1 MSCSKEKLEQKA
13 EKREELLRRNARSA
27 RENFV
32 VCSFLSFF
40 SLSLPR
46 ILFSLQIN
54 RYTYIQMMMKTTTTI
69 SPSILSPSRRSR
81 SSFKGRRSAFG
92 AQRRGRIFCSRQ
104 DDDDFG
110 HHQRMTTTKRKREK
124 KKKGGV
130 VCFSCADEEEE
141 ALLTTAGAEASTLT
155 SSLSSSFEDEE
166 LETRRA
172 SSSSKVCSSSSS
184 FRLPKTK
191 ATTTTTSSFMDRV
204 EMNAPLALSSFML
217 IPMGVMVAPNFDLEG
232 PGSVIQALS
241 VLATIIFVH
250 ESGHFLAAR
259 TQGIHVNKF
268 AVGFGPNVLSYQGE
282 EVEYSLKAIPLG
294 GFVAFPDDDV
304 DCPYPPDDPDLL
316 RNRPVKDRA
325 IVVSAG
331 IVANCVFAF
340 AILLAQVN
348 TIGLTYA
355 KYAPGVI
362 VKGFVSPSAAE
373 SAGFKRGDIILR
385 IDGEDLEAD
394 AKTVNQVVNKIKA
407 SANKKLDVVVSRKG
421 EMVKLNLIPDE
432 TPKTL
437 EGRVGTRLE
446 ANSVLYKKMAKGPVD
461 SIKLASKEFGRLFTL
476 VGKSLTGLVTNFSQS
491 KDQVSGPLAI
501 VAVGAEVVR
510 KDISGLF
517 QFGAVINI
525 NLAIVNLLPLPALDG
540 GFLLLLIIEAIRGK
554 KMQKETEQSITG
566 AGVLF
571 LLISG
576 GVLITR
582 DLTDFAVKAFG
593 LDL

>member
-1 MSCSKEKLEQKA
+1 
-13 EKREELLRRNARSA
+13 
-27 RENFV
+27 
-32 VCSFLSFF
+32 
-40 SLSLPR
+40 
-46 ILFSLQIN
+46 
-54 RYTYIQMMMKTTTTI
+54 MKTTTTTI
-69 SPSILSPSRRSR
+69 SQKSILSPSRRSR

-92 AQRRGRIFCSRQ
+92 EQRRGRIFCSRR

-110 HHQRMTTTKRKREK
+110 HHHHHHRVTTTKRKREK

>member
-1 MSCSKEKLEQKA
+1 
-13 EKREELLRRNARSA
+13 
-27 RENFV
+27 
-32 VCSFLSFF
+32 
-40 SLSLPR
+40 
-46 ILFSLQIN
+46 
-54 RYTYIQMMMKTTTTI
+54 MMMKTTTTTI
-69 SPSILSPSRRSR
+69 SQKSILSPSRRSR

-92 AQRRGRIFCSRQ
+92 EQRRGRIFCSRR

-110 HHQRMTTTKRKREK
+110 HHLHHRMTTTKRKREK

>member
-1 MSCSKEKLEQKA
+1 
-13 EKREELLRRNARSA
+13 
-27 RENFV
+27 
-32 VCSFLSFF
+32 
-40 SLSLPR
+40 
-46 ILFSLQIN
+46 
-54 RYTYIQMMMKTTTTI
+54 MMMKTTTTTI
-69 SPSILSPSRRSR
+69 SQKSILSPSRPSR

-92 AQRRGRIFCSRQ
+92 EQSRGRIFCSRQ

-110 HHQRMTTTKRKREK
+110 HHHHRMTTTKRKREK
-124 KKKGGV
+124 KKKGGM

-191 ATTTTTSSFMDRV
+191 AKTTTTSSFMDRV

>member
-1 MSCSKEKLEQKA
+1 
-13 EKREELLRRNARSA
+13 
-27 RENFV
+27 
-32 VCSFLSFF
+32 
-40 SLSLPR
+40 
-46 ILFSLQIN
+46 
-54 RYTYIQMMMKTTTTI
+54 MMMKTTTTTI
-69 SPSILSPSRRSR
+69 SQKSILSPSRRSR

-92 AQRRGRIFCSRQ
+92 EQRRGRIFCSRR

-110 HHQRMTTTKRKREK
+110 HHHHHHRMTTTKRKREK
-124 KKKGGV
+124 KKKGGM

-141 ALLTTAGAEASTLT
+141 ALLTTAGAEASTCT

>member
-1 MSCSKEKLEQKA
+1 
-13 EKREELLRRNARSA
+13 
-27 RENFV
+27 
-32 VCSFLSFF
+32 
-40 SLSLPR
+40 
-46 ILFSLQIN
+46 
-54 RYTYIQMMMKTTTTI
+54 MMMKTTTTTI
-69 SPSILSPSRRSR
+69 SQKSILSPSRRSR

-92 AQRRGRIFCSRQ
+92 EQREGRIFCSRQ
-104 DDDDFG
+104 DDDSGG
-110 HHQRMTTTKRKREK
+110 HHHRMTTTKRKREK

-141 ALLTTAGAEASTLT
+141 ALLTTAGAEASTCT

-191 ATTTTTSSFMDRV
+191 AKTTTTSSFMDRV

-241 VLATIIFVH
+241 VLASIIFVH

>member
-1 MSCSKEKLEQKA
+1 
-13 EKREELLRRNARSA
+13 
-27 RENFV
+27 
-32 VCSFLSFF
+32 
-40 SLSLPR
+40 
-46 ILFSLQIN
+46 
-54 RYTYIQMMMKTTTTI
+54 MMMKTTTTTI

-92 AQRRGRIFCSRQ
+92 EQRRGRIFCSRR

-110 HHQRMTTTKRKREK
+110 HHHHHHRVTTTKRKREK

-141 ALLTTAGAEASTLT
+141 ALLTTAGGEASTLT

>member
-1 MSCSKEKLEQKA
+1 
-13 EKREELLRRNARSA
+13 
-27 RENFV
+27 
-32 VCSFLSFF
+32 
-40 SLSLPR
+40 
-46 ILFSLQIN
+46 
-54 RYTYIQMMMKTTTTI
+54 MMMKTTTTTI
-69 SPSILSPSRRSR
+69 SQKSILSPSRPSR

-92 AQRRGRIFCSRQ
+92 EQRRGRIFCSRQ

-110 HHQRMTTTKRKREK
+110 HHHHRMTTTKRKREK
-124 KKKGGV
+124 KKKGGM

>member
-1 MSCSKEKLEQKA
+1 
-13 EKREELLRRNARSA
+13 
-27 RENFV
+27 
-32 VCSFLSFF
+32 
-40 SLSLPR
+40 
-46 ILFSLQIN
+46 
-54 RYTYIQMMMKTTTTI
+54 MMMTTTTTTTI
-69 SPSILSPSRRSR
+69 SPSMKSSSRYSR
-81 SSFKGRRSAFG
+81 SSSIKGRRSAFG
-92 AQRRGRIFCSRQ
+92 EQRRGRIFCSRFKE
-104 DDDDFG
+104 DGDDFVG
-110 HHQRMTTTKRKREK
+110 HHHHRMTTTKRKRREK

-130 VCFSCADEEEE
+130 VCFSCADDEEE
-141 ALLTTAGAEASTLT
+141 ALLTIAGAEASTLT
-155 SSLSSSFEDEE
+155 SSFLSSSSEDEE

-172 SSSSKVCSSSSS
+172 SSSSKVCSSSS

-191 ATTTTTSSFMDRV
+191 AKTTTISSFMDRV

-340 AILLAQVN
+340 AILLAQAN

-421 EMVKLNLIPDE
+421 EIVKLNLIPDE

-476 VGKSLTGLVTNFSQS
+476 VGKSLTGLVTNF
-491 KDQVSGPLAI
+491 
-501 VAVGAEVVR
+501 R

>member
-1 MSCSKEKLEQKA
+1 
-13 EKREELLRRNARSA
+13 
-27 RENFV
+27 
-32 VCSFLSFF
+32 
-40 SLSLPR
+40 
-46 ILFSLQIN
+46 
-54 RYTYIQMMMKTTTTI
+54 MKTTTTTI
-69 SPSILSPSRRSR
+69 SQKSILSPSRRSR

-92 AQRRGRIFCSRQ
+92 EQRRGRIFCSRR

-110 HHQRMTTTKRKREK
+110 HHLHHRMTTTKRKREK

-141 ALLTTAGAEASTLT
+141 ALLTTAGAEASTCT

>member
-1 MSCSKEKLEQKA
+1 M
-13 EKREELLRRNARSA
+13 
-27 RENFV
+27 
-32 VCSFLSFF
+32 
-40 SLSLPR
+40 
-46 ILFSLQIN
+46 
-54 RYTYIQMMMKTTTTI
+54 MMMKTTTTTTI
-69 SPSILSPSRRSR
+69 SPSVKSSSRSRSRSRSR
-81 SSFKGRRSAFG
+81 SSLIKGRRSAFG
-92 AQRRGRIFCSRQ
+92 EQRRGRIFCSRQ

-110 HHQRMTTTKRKREK
+110 HHHRMTTTKRKREK

-155 SSLSSSFEDEE
+155 SSLPSSFEDEE

-191 ATTTTTSSFMDRV
+191 AKTTTTSSFMDRV

>member
-1 MSCSKEKLEQKA
+1 
-13 EKREELLRRNARSA
+13 
-27 RENFV
+27 
-32 VCSFLSFF
+32 
-40 SLSLPR
+40 
-46 ILFSLQIN
+46 
-54 RYTYIQMMMKTTTTI
+54 MMMKTTTTTI
-69 SPSILSPSRRSR
+69 SQKSILSPSRRSR

-92 AQRRGRIFCSRQ
+92 EQRRGRIFCSRQ

-110 HHQRMTTTKRKREK
+110 HHHHHRMTTTKRKREK

>member
-1 MSCSKEKLEQKA
+1 
-13 EKREELLRRNARSA
+13 
-27 RENFV
+27 
-32 VCSFLSFF
+32 
-40 SLSLPR
+40 
-46 ILFSLQIN
+46 
-54 RYTYIQMMMKTTTTI
+54 MMMKTTTTTI
-69 SPSILSPSRRSR
+69 SQKSILSPSRRSR

-92 AQRRGRIFCSRQ
+92 EQRRGRIFCSRQ

-110 HHQRMTTTKRKREK
+110 HHHHRRMTTTKRKREK

-141 ALLTTAGAEASTLT
+141 ALLTTAGAEASTCT

>member
-1 MSCSKEKLEQKA
+1 
-13 EKREELLRRNARSA
+13 
-27 RENFV
+27 
-32 VCSFLSFF
+32 
-40 SLSLPR
+40 
-46 ILFSLQIN
+46 
-54 RYTYIQMMMKTTTTI
+54 MMMKTTTTTI
-69 SPSILSPSRRSR
+69 SQKSILSPSRRSR

-92 AQRRGRIFCSRQ
+92 EQRRGRIFCSRR

-110 HHQRMTTTKRKREK
+110 HHHHHRMTTTKRKREK

-241 VLATIIFVH
+241 VLASIIFVH

>member
-1 MSCSKEKLEQKA
+1 
-13 EKREELLRRNARSA
+13 
-27 RENFV
+27 
-32 VCSFLSFF
+32 
-40 SLSLPR
+40 
-46 ILFSLQIN
+46 
-54 RYTYIQMMMKTTTTI
+54 MMMMMTTTTTTTI
-69 SPSILSPSRRSR
+69 SPSVKSSSRSRSRSRSR
-81 SSFKGRRSAFG
+81 SSLIKGRRSAFG
-92 AQRRGRIFCSRQ
+92 EQREGRIFCSRQ
-104 DDDDFG
+104 DDDSGG
-110 HHQRMTTTKRKREK
+110 HHHRMTTTKRKREK

-141 ALLTTAGAEASTLT
+141 ALRTRTVVAETSTT
-155 SSLSSSFEDEE
+155 SLSSSSSEDEE

-191 ATTTTTSSFMDRV
+191 AKTTTTSSFMDRV

-340 AILLAQVN
+340 AILLAQAN

-476 VGKSLTGLVTNFSQS
+476 VDKSLTGLVTNFSQS

>member
-1 MSCSKEKLEQKA
+1 M
-13 EKREELLRRNARSA
+13 
-27 RENFV
+27 
-32 VCSFLSFF
+32 
-40 SLSLPR
+40 
-46 ILFSLQIN
+46 
-54 RYTYIQMMMKTTTTI
+54 
-69 SPSILSPSRRSR
+69 
-81 SSFKGRRSAFG
+81 
-92 AQRRGRIFCSRQ
+92 
-104 DDDDFG
+104 
-110 HHQRMTTTKRKREK
+110 
-124 KKKGGV
+124 
-130 VCFSCADEEEE
+130 
-141 ALLTTAGAEASTLT
+141 
-155 SSLSSSFEDEE
+155 
-166 LETRRA
+166 
-172 SSSSKVCSSSSS
+172 
-184 FRLPKTK
+184 
-191 ATTTTTSSFMDRV
+191 
-204 EMNAPLALSSFML
+204 
-217 IPMGVMVAPNFDLEG
+217 
-232 PGSVIQALS
+232 
-241 VLATIIFVH
+241 
-250 ESGHFLAAR
+250 
-259 TQGIHVNKF
+259 NKF

-316 RNRPVKDRA
+316 LKQTGERPSDCRFGWDCRQLRVCVCYFTRA
-325 IVVSAG
+325 GEHYWFNVREIRARSDCQRIRLALGGRVG
-331 IVANCVFAF
+331 WIQKRRHHFA
-340 AILLAQVN
+340 
-348 TIGLTYA
+348 
-355 KYAPGVI
+355 
-362 VKGFVSPSAAE
+362 
-373 SAGFKRGDIILR
+373 

-582 DLTDFAVKAFG
+582 DLTDFAVTKRLA
-593 LDL
+593 

>member
-1 MSCSKEKLEQKA
+1 
-13 EKREELLRRNARSA
+13 
-27 RENFV
+27 
-32 VCSFLSFF
+32 
-40 SLSLPR
+40 
-46 ILFSLQIN
+46 
-54 RYTYIQMMMKTTTTI
+54 MMKTTTTTI
-69 SPSILSPSRRSR
+69 SQNSILSPSRRSR

-92 AQRRGRIFCSRQ
+92 EQRRGRIFCSRQ

-110 HHQRMTTTKRKREK
+110 HHHHHHRMTTTKRKREK

-241 VLATIIFVH
+241 VLASIIFVH

>member
-1 MSCSKEKLEQKA
+1 
-13 EKREELLRRNARSA
+13 
-27 RENFV
+27 
-32 VCSFLSFF
+32 
-40 SLSLPR
+40 
-46 ILFSLQIN
+46 
-54 RYTYIQMMMKTTTTI
+54 MMMKTTTTI

-92 AQRRGRIFCSRQ
+92 EQRRGRIFCSRR

-110 HHQRMTTTKRKREK
+110 HHLHHRMTTTKRKREK
-124 KKKGGV
+124 KKKGGM

-141 ALLTTAGAEASTLT
+141 ALLTTAGGEASTLT

>member
-1 MSCSKEKLEQKA
+1 
-13 EKREELLRRNARSA
+13 
-27 RENFV
+27 
-32 VCSFLSFF
+32 
-40 SLSLPR
+40 
-46 ILFSLQIN
+46 
-54 RYTYIQMMMKTTTTI
+54 MKTTTTTI
-69 SPSILSPSRRSR
+69 SQKSILSPSRRSR

-92 AQRRGRIFCSRQ
+92 EQRRGRIFCSRQ

-110 HHQRMTTTKRKREK
+110 HHHHRRMTTTKRKREK

-141 ALLTTAGAEASTLT
+141 ALLTTAGAEASTCT

-241 VLATIIFVH
+241 VLASIIFVH

>member
-1 MSCSKEKLEQKA
+1 
-13 EKREELLRRNARSA
+13 
-27 RENFV
+27 
-32 VCSFLSFF
+32 
-40 SLSLPR
+40 
-46 ILFSLQIN
+46 
-54 RYTYIQMMMKTTTTI
+54 MMMKTTTTTI
-69 SPSILSPSRRSR
+69 SQKSILSPSRRSR

-92 AQRRGRIFCSRQ
+92 EQRRGRIFCSRR

-110 HHQRMTTTKRKREK
+110 HHHHHHRMTTTKRKREK

-130 VCFSCADEEEE
+130 VCFSCADDEEE
-141 ALLTTAGAEASTLT
+141 ALLTTAGGEASTLT

>member
-1 MSCSKEKLEQKA
+1 
-13 EKREELLRRNARSA
+13 
-27 RENFV
+27 
-32 VCSFLSFF
+32 
-40 SLSLPR
+40 
-46 ILFSLQIN
+46 
-54 RYTYIQMMMKTTTTI
+54 MMMKTTTTTI
-69 SPSILSPSRRSR
+69 SPPSILSPSRRSR

-92 AQRRGRIFCSRQ
+92 EQRRGRIFCSRR

-110 HHQRMTTTKRKREK
+110 HHHHHRMTTTKRKREK

-259 TQGIHVNKF
+259 MQGIHVNKF

>member
-1 MSCSKEKLEQKA
+1 
-13 EKREELLRRNARSA
+13 
-27 RENFV
+27 
-32 VCSFLSFF
+32 
-40 SLSLPR
+40 
-46 ILFSLQIN
+46 
-54 RYTYIQMMMKTTTTI
+54 MMMKTTTTTI
-69 SPSILSPSRRSR
+69 SQKSILSPSRRSR

-92 AQRRGRIFCSRQ
+92 EQRRGRIFCSRQ

-110 HHQRMTTTKRKREK
+110 HHHHHRMTTTKRKREK

-130 VCFSCADEEEE
+130 VCFSCADDEEE
-141 ALLTTAGAEASTLT
+141 ALLTTAGGEASTLT

-191 ATTTTTSSFMDRV
+191 AKTTTTSSFMDRV

-554 KMQKETEQSITG
+554 KMQKQTEQSITG

>member
-1 MSCSKEKLEQKA
+1 
-13 EKREELLRRNARSA
+13 
-27 RENFV
+27 
-32 VCSFLSFF
+32 
-40 SLSLPR
+40 
-46 ILFSLQIN
+46 
-54 RYTYIQMMMKTTTTI
+54 MMMKTTTTTI
-69 SPSILSPSRRSR
+69 SQKSILSPSRRSR

-92 AQRRGRIFCSRQ
+92 EQRRGRIFCSRQ

-110 HHQRMTTTKRKREK
+110 HHLHHRMTTTKRKREK

-130 VCFSCADEEEE
+130 VCFSCADDEEE

>member
-1 MSCSKEKLEQKA
+1 
-13 EKREELLRRNARSA
+13 
-27 RENFV
+27 
-32 VCSFLSFF
+32 
-40 SLSLPR
+40 
-46 ILFSLQIN
+46 
-54 RYTYIQMMMKTTTTI
+54 MKTTTTTI
-69 SPSILSPSRRSR
+69 SQKSILSPSRRSR

-92 AQRRGRIFCSRQ
+92 EQRRGRIFCSRR

-110 HHQRMTTTKRKREK
+110 HHHHHRMTTTKRKREK

-141 ALLTTAGAEASTLT
+141 ALLTTAGAEASTCT

>member
-1 MSCSKEKLEQKA
+1 
-13 EKREELLRRNARSA
+13 
-27 RENFV
+27 
-32 VCSFLSFF
+32 
-40 SLSLPR
+40 
-46 ILFSLQIN
+46 
-54 RYTYIQMMMKTTTTI
+54 MMMKTTTTTI
-69 SPSILSPSRRSR
+69 SQKSILSPSRRSR

-92 AQRRGRIFCSRQ
+92 EQRRGRIFCSRR

-110 HHQRMTTTKRKREK
+110 HHHHHHRVTTTKRKREK

>member
-1 MSCSKEKLEQKA
+1 
-13 EKREELLRRNARSA
+13 
-27 RENFV
+27 
-32 VCSFLSFF
+32 
-40 SLSLPR
+40 
-46 ILFSLQIN
+46 
-54 RYTYIQMMMKTTTTI
+54 MMMETTTTTI
-69 SPSILSPSRRSR
+69 SQKSILSPSRRSR

-92 AQRRGRIFCSRQ
+92 EQRRGRIFCSRQ

-110 HHQRMTTTKRKREK
+110 HHHHHRMTTTKRKREK

-141 ALLTTAGAEASTLT
+141 ALLTTAGAEASTCT

-241 VLATIIFVH
+241 VLASIIFVH

>member
-1 MSCSKEKLEQKA
+1 M
-13 EKREELLRRNARSA
+13 
-27 RENFV
+27 
-32 VCSFLSFF
+32 
-40 SLSLPR
+40 
-46 ILFSLQIN
+46 
-54 RYTYIQMMMKTTTTI
+54 MMMKTTTTTTI
-69 SPSILSPSRRSR
+69 SPSVKSSSRSRSRSRSR
-81 SSFKGRRSAFG
+81 SSLIKGRRSAFG
-92 AQRRGRIFCSRQ
+92 EQREGRIFCSRQ

-110 HHQRMTTTKRKREK
+110 HHHHHRMTTTKRKREK

-130 VCFSCADEEEE
+130 VCFSCADDEEE
-141 ALLTTAGAEASTLT
+141 ALRTRTVVAETSTT
-155 SSLSSSFEDEE
+155 SSSSSSSEDEE

-191 ATTTTTSSFMDRV
+191 AKTTTTSSFMDRV

-241 VLATIIFVH
+241 VLASIIFVH

>member
-1 MSCSKEKLEQKA
+1 
-13 EKREELLRRNARSA
+13 
-27 RENFV
+27 
-32 VCSFLSFF
+32 
-40 SLSLPR
+40 
-46 ILFSLQIN
+46 
-54 RYTYIQMMMKTTTTI
+54 MKTTTTTI
-69 SPSILSPSRRSR
+69 SQKSILSPSRRSR

-92 AQRRGRIFCSRQ
+92 EQRRGRIFCSRQ

-110 HHQRMTTTKRKREK
+110 HHLHHRMTTTKRKREK

-130 VCFSCADEEEE
+130 VCFSCADDEEE

>member
-1 MSCSKEKLEQKA
+1 
-13 EKREELLRRNARSA
+13 
-27 RENFV
+27 
-32 VCSFLSFF
+32 
-40 SLSLPR
+40 
-46 ILFSLQIN
+46 
-54 RYTYIQMMMKTTTTI
+54 MMMKTTTTTI
-69 SPSILSPSRRSR
+69 SQKSILSPSRRSR

-92 AQRRGRIFCSRQ
+92 EQRRGRIFCSRQ

-110 HHQRMTTTKRKREK
+110 HHHHHRMTTTKRKREK

-141 ALLTTAGAEASTLT
+141 ALLTTAGAEASTCT

-191 ATTTTTSSFMDRV
+191 AKTTTTSSFMDRV

>member
-1 MSCSKEKLEQKA
+1 
-13 EKREELLRRNARSA
+13 
-27 RENFV
+27 
-32 VCSFLSFF
+32 
-40 SLSLPR
+40 
-46 ILFSLQIN
+46 
-54 RYTYIQMMMKTTTTI
+54 MMMKTTTTTI
-69 SPSILSPSRRSR
+69 SQKSILSPSRRSR

-92 AQRRGRIFCSRQ
+92 EQRRGRIFCSRR

-110 HHQRMTTTKRKREK
+110 HHLHHRMTTTKRKREK

-141 ALLTTAGAEASTLT
+141 ALLTTAGAEASTCT

-241 VLATIIFVH
+241 VLASIIFVH

>member
-1 MSCSKEKLEQKA
+1 
-13 EKREELLRRNARSA
+13 
-27 RENFV
+27 
-32 VCSFLSFF
+32 
-40 SLSLPR
+40 
-46 ILFSLQIN
+46 
-54 RYTYIQMMMKTTTTI
+54 MMMKTTTTTI
-69 SPSILSPSRRSR
+69 SQKSILSPSRRSR

-92 AQRRGRIFCSRQ
+92 EQRRGRIFCSRQ

-110 HHQRMTTTKRKREK
+110 HHHHHRMTTTKRKREK

-130 VCFSCADEEEE
+130 VCFSCADDEEEE

-204 EMNAPLALSSFML
+204 EMNTPLALSSFML

-241 VLATIIFVH
+241 VLASIIFVH

>member
-1 MSCSKEKLEQKA
+1 
-13 EKREELLRRNARSA
+13 
-27 RENFV
+27 
-32 VCSFLSFF
+32 
-40 SLSLPR
+40 
-46 ILFSLQIN
+46 
-54 RYTYIQMMMKTTTTI
+54 MMMKTTTTTI
-69 SPSILSPSRRSR
+69 SQKSILSPSRRSR

-92 AQRRGRIFCSRQ
+92 EQRRGRIFCSRQ

-110 HHQRMTTTKRKREK
+110 HHHHRMTTTKRKREK
-124 KKKGGV
+124 KKKGGM

-141 ALLTTAGAEASTLT
+141 ALLTTAGGEASTLT
-155 SSLSSSFEDEE
+155 SSLLSSFEDEE

>member
-1 MSCSKEKLEQKA
+1 
-13 EKREELLRRNARSA
+13 
-27 RENFV
+27 
-32 VCSFLSFF
+32 
-40 SLSLPR
+40 
-46 ILFSLQIN
+46 
-54 RYTYIQMMMKTTTTI
+54 MMMKTTTTTI
-69 SPSILSPSRRSR
+69 SQKSILSPSRRSR

-92 AQRRGRIFCSRQ
+92 EQRRGRIFCSRQ

-110 HHQRMTTTKRKREK
+110 HHHHRMTTTKRKREK
-124 KKKGGV
+124 KKKGGM

-141 ALLTTAGAEASTLT
+141 ALLTTAGGEASTLT

>member
-1 MSCSKEKLEQKA
+1 
-13 EKREELLRRNARSA
+13 
-27 RENFV
+27 
-32 VCSFLSFF
+32 
-40 SLSLPR
+40 
-46 ILFSLQIN
+46 
-54 RYTYIQMMMKTTTTI
+54 MMMKTTTTI

-92 AQRRGRIFCSRQ
+92 EQRRGRIFCSRQ

-110 HHQRMTTTKRKREK
+110 HHHRMTTTKRKREK

-155 SSLSSSFEDEE
+155 SSLPSSFEDEE

-582 DLTDFAVKAFG
+582 DLTDFAVKAVSYTH
-593 LDL
+593 LTLPTKA

>member
-1 MSCSKEKLEQKA
+1 
-13 EKREELLRRNARSA
+13 
-27 RENFV
+27 
-32 VCSFLSFF
+32 
-40 SLSLPR
+40 
-46 ILFSLQIN
+46 
-54 RYTYIQMMMKTTTTI
+54 MMMKTTTTTI
-69 SPSILSPSRRSR
+69 SQKSILSPSRRSR

-92 AQRRGRIFCSRQ
+92 EQRRGRIFCSR

-110 HHQRMTTTKRKREK
+110 HHHHHRMTTTKRKREK

>member
-1 MSCSKEKLEQKA
+1 MLFS
-13 EKREELLRRNARSA
+13 
-27 RENFV
+27 V
-32 VCSFLSFF
+32 FF
-40 SLSLPR
+40 R
-46 ILFSLQIN
+46 LFSLFRFLIFFFPFQIN
-54 RYTYIQMMMKTTTTI
+54 RYIYIEMMMKTTTTTI
-69 SPSILSPSRRSR
+69 SPSMKSSSRSRSR
-81 SSFKGRRSAFG
+81 SSLIKGRRSAFG
-92 AQRRGRIFCSRQ
+92 EQREGRIFCSRQ
-104 DDDDFG
+104 DDDFG
-110 HHQRMTTTKRKREK
+110 HHHHRMTTTKRKREK

-130 VCFSCADEEEE
+130 VCFSCADDEEE
-141 ALLTTAGAEASTLT
+141 ALRTRTVVAETSTT
-155 SSLSSSFEDEE
+155 SSSSSSSEDEE

-191 ATTTTTSSFMDRV
+191 AKTTTTSSFMDRV

-217 IPMGVMVAPNFDLEG
+217 LPMGVMVAPNFDLEG

-340 AILLAQVN
+340 AILLAQAN

>member
-1 MSCSKEKLEQKA
+1 
-13 EKREELLRRNARSA
+13 
-27 RENFV
+27 
-32 VCSFLSFF
+32 
-40 SLSLPR
+40 
-46 ILFSLQIN
+46 
-54 RYTYIQMMMKTTTTI
+54 MMMKTTTTTI
-69 SPSILSPSRRSR
+69 SQKSILSPSRRSR

-92 AQRRGRIFCSRQ
+92 EQRRGRIFCSRQ

-110 HHQRMTTTKRKREK
+110 HHHHHRMTTTKRKREK

-130 VCFSCADEEEE
+130 VCFSCADDEEE
-141 ALLTTAGAEASTLT
+141 ALLTTARAEASTLT
-155 SSLSSSFEDEE
+155 SSLSSSSEDEE

-172 SSSSKVCSSSSS
+172 SSSSKVCSSSS

-191 ATTTTTSSFMDRV
+191 AKTTTTSSFMDRV

>member
-1 MSCSKEKLEQKA
+1 
-13 EKREELLRRNARSA
+13 
-27 RENFV
+27 
-32 VCSFLSFF
+32 
-40 SLSLPR
+40 
-46 ILFSLQIN
+46 
-54 RYTYIQMMMKTTTTI
+54 MMMKTTTTTI
-69 SPSILSPSRRSR
+69 SQKSILSPSRRSR

-92 AQRRGRIFCSRQ
+92 EQRRGRIFCSRR

-110 HHQRMTTTKRKREK
+110 HLHHRMTTTKRKREK

-141 ALLTTAGAEASTLT
+141 ALLTTAGGEASTLT

>member
-1 MSCSKEKLEQKA
+1 
-13 EKREELLRRNARSA
+13 
-27 RENFV
+27 
-32 VCSFLSFF
+32 
-40 SLSLPR
+40 
-46 ILFSLQIN
+46 
-54 RYTYIQMMMKTTTTI
+54 MMMKTTTTTI
-69 SPSILSPSRRSR
+69 SQKSILSPSRRSR

-92 AQRRGRIFCSRQ
+92 EQRRGRIFCSRQ

-110 HHQRMTTTKRKREK
+110 HHHHHRMTTTKRKREK

-130 VCFSCADEEEE
+130 VCFSCADDEEE
-141 ALLTTAGAEASTLT
+141 ALLTTAGGEASTLT

>member
-1 MSCSKEKLEQKA
+1 
-13 EKREELLRRNARSA
+13 
-27 RENFV
+27 
-32 VCSFLSFF
+32 
-40 SLSLPR
+40 
-46 ILFSLQIN
+46 
-54 RYTYIQMMMKTTTTI
+54 MMMKTTTTTI
-69 SPSILSPSRRSR
+69 SQKSILSPSRRSR

-92 AQRRGRIFCSRQ
+92 EQRRGRIFCSRQ

-110 HHQRMTTTKRKREK
+110 HHHHHRMTTTKRKREK

-130 VCFSCADEEEE
+130 VCFSCADDEEE

>member
-1 MSCSKEKLEQKA
+1 
-13 EKREELLRRNARSA
+13 
-27 RENFV
+27 
-32 VCSFLSFF
+32 
-40 SLSLPR
+40 
-46 ILFSLQIN
+46 
-54 RYTYIQMMMKTTTTI
+54 
-69 SPSILSPSRRSR
+69 
-81 SSFKGRRSAFG
+81 
-92 AQRRGRIFCSRQ
+92 
-104 DDDDFG
+104 
-110 HHQRMTTTKRKREK
+110 MTTTKRKRREK

-130 VCFSCADEEEE
+130 VCFPCADDEEE
-141 ALLTTAGAEASTLT
+141 ALLTIAGAEASTLT
-155 SSLSSSFEDEE
+155 SSFLSSSSEDEE

-172 SSSSKVCSSSSS
+172 SSSSKVCSSSS

-191 ATTTTTSSFMDRV
+191 AKTTTISSFMDRV

-340 AILLAQVN
+340 VILLAQAN

-373 SAGFKRGDIILR
+373 SLATDRSADSSR
-385 IDGEDLEAD
+385 AAVAAVASTGERSSD
-394 AKTVNQVVNKIKA
+394 AA
-407 SANKKLDVVVSRKG
+407 SASTSTANVYTATALG
-421 EMVKLNLIPDE
+421 I
-432 TPKTL
+432 KT
-437 EGRVGTRLE
+437 
-446 ANSVLYKKMAKGPVD
+446 
-461 SIKLASKEFGRLFTL
+461 
-476 VGKSLTGLVTNFSQS
+476 
-491 KDQVSGPLAI
+491 
-501 VAVGAEVVR
+501 
-510 KDISGLF
+510 
-517 QFGAVINI
+517 
-525 NLAIVNLLPLPALDG
+525 
-540 GFLLLLIIEAIRGK
+540 
-554 KMQKETEQSITG
+554 QK
-566 AGVLF
+566 A
-571 LLISG
+571 
-576 GVLITR
+576 R
-582 DLTDFAVKAFG
+582 
-593 LDL
+593 